1 MGAIITNTIAVT
13 MNIDKK
19 NILLGL
25 NSLAAKAEYRTE
37 QYICVVICLK

>member
-1 MGAIITNTIAVT
+1 MGAIITNT

-25 NSLAAKAEYRTE
+25 NSLAAKAEFGKNTF
-37 QYICVVICLK
+37 VL

>member
-25 NSLAAKAEYRTE
+25 NSLAAKAELGKK
-37 QYICVVICLK
+37 YIRVVICLK